1 MLASA
6 WGCSVDG
13 LSVRAAAH
21 GQSAQRPRPA
31 QIAAVHFAARR
42 IEATIKYIDP
52 SYIIRSLPTN
62 AIDSEFC
69 LVLGQHAVHA
79 GMAGRTDMVVG
90 FWHQRFTHMPIA
102 LAVGQRKQLDP
113 QGLEWQSVLQT
124 TGQPAVMVGK

>member
-1 MLASA
+1 MFLRDRLTRHFIA
-6 WGCSVDG
+6 
-13 LSVRAAAH
+13 R
-21 GQSAQRPRPA
+21 
-31 QIAAVHFAARR
+31 QIDS
-42 IEATIKYIDP
+42 TIKYIDP

-69 LVLGQHAVHA
+69 LVLGQQAVHA

-90 FWHQRFTHMPIA
+90 FCNQRFTHMPIA

-113 QGLEWQSVLQT
+113 QGVEWQSVLQT